1 MNADLMLETANRLL
15 GPGTPLHGSLRN
27 SGWYV
32 GADIPAKKLAGAREG
47 FAPFDEGREDP
58 VVLYDGT
65 VFGSAKRGVLFT
77 TRALY
82 WSITSAED
90 GFSEVKGRLPLGAI
104 KRLGLD
110 GERLMVNEEA
120 IGTIVKPD
128 RKEAR
133 AILSFFEGLAA
144 LATSEEAGL
153 APALAPM
160 ARAEAGAPR
169 AGTGPLRQA
178 PDEVFAAIRGLKAL
192 YEEGALTEAE
202 YVAKKQELL
211 QRI

>member
-1 MNADLMLETANRLL
+1 MLETANRLL

-27 SGWYV
+27 AGWYV
-32 GADIPAKKLAGAREG
+32 GAEIPAKKLAGAREG
-47 FAPFDEGREDP
+47 FAPFDEGREEP

-65 VFGSAKRGVLFT
+65 VFGSAKRGLLFT
-77 TRALY
+77 SGALY

-90 GFSEVKGRLPLGAI
+90 GFSEVKGRMPFGAI

-110 GERLMVNEEA
+110 GERILVNEEA
-120 IGTIVKPD
+120 IGTIVRPD

-144 LATSEEAGL
+144 ITTSEEAGL

-160 ARAEAGAPR
+160 GRLD
-169 AGTGPLRQA
+169 TGPLRQA
-178 PDEVFAAIRGLKAL
+178 PDEVFAAIRGLKEL